1 MKLSVIALIDEK
13 DGWGPTITS
22 VIEQTYENLELL
34 LINIGMSVSNRDLI
48 REFVNT
54 DSRVKACECSHEE
67 TASEL
72 PNIMRLAIEG
82 QYIMKISN
90 GMILEQTAVE
100 RIMHMFQRRKNEVFI
115 YADVLPVNQNNEVLT
130 EILKLNDE
138 MENFYLYNPLR
149 ICFVCKKEVYVK
161 VGGFNRSGL
170 FGAAYDFCIRVQEE
184 GVPVYHFRAKI
195 CQFRVGKDLSEIKA
209 PDDIVNLRISK
220 FKEEIE
226 QCEILDVKRKVL
238 NELIKQCRKYK
249 SNNKT
254 LRLMLSLI
262 ALQNPVN
269 QNRLKMQKIKNR
281 SRAVFDILA
290 DTYEQDGGYD
300 EPRKCYRPAMKMI
313 RKYARKDLKLLDIG
327 CGPGIM
333 LQMVLDTFP
342 DAMRVDGIDL
352 SREMV
357 RQAKGRLLDERAVVV
372 EGTIDTVDFSEDFYD
387 IELCM
392 HSFHHYPR
400 PLKSLRCMSR
410 ALRRKGVLIIV
421 DNYYKG
427 LKRLEQNFDLYVNE
441 YCYGDMWMYSAWELV
456 ILTSMAGFYKQ
467 QCYKVGDKSFMFICQ
482 KR

>member
-34 LINIGMSVSNRDLI
+34 LINIGMSVSNRELI

-281 SRAVFDILA
+281 SRAVFDIL
-290 DTYEQDGGYD
+290 D

>member
-1 MKLSVIALIDEK
+1 
-13 DGWGPTITS
+13 
-22 VIEQTYENLELL
+22 
-34 LINIGMSVSNRDLI
+34 
-48 REFVNT
+48 
-54 DSRVKACECSHEE
+54 
-67 TASEL
+67 
-72 PNIMRLAIEG
+72 
-82 QYIMKISN
+82 
-90 GMILEQTAVE
+90 
-100 RIMHMFQRRKNEVFI
+100 
-115 YADVLPVNQNNEVLT
+115 
-130 EILKLNDE
+130 
-138 MENFYLYNPLR
+138 
-149 ICFVCKKEVYVK
+149 
-161 VGGFNRSGL
+161 
-170 FGAAYDFCIRVQEE
+170 
-184 GVPVYHFRAKI
+184 
-195 CQFRVGKDLSEIKA
+195 
-209 PDDIVNLRISK
+209 
-220 FKEEIE
+220 
-226 QCEILDVKRKVL
+226 
-238 NELIKQCRKYK
+238 
-249 SNNKT
+249 
-254 LRLMLSLI
+254 
-262 ALQNPVN
+262 
-269 QNRLKMQKIKNR
+269 MQKIKNR

>member
-34 LINIGMSVSNRDLI
+34 LINIGMSVSNRELI

>member
-1 MKLSVIALIDEK
+1 MKLSVIAFIDEK
-13 DGWGPTITS
+13 DGWRPTITS
-22 VIEQTYENLELL
+22 VIEQTYDNLELL
-34 LINIGMSVSNRDLI
+34 LINIGMSLSNRELI
-48 REFVNT
+48 REFANT
-54 DSRVKACECSHEE
+54 DSRVKIYECNHGE
-67 TASEL
+67 AAAL
-72 PNIMRLAIEG
+72 PDIMRSAIEG
-82 QYIMKISN
+82 QYVMKISN

-115 YADVLPVNQNNEVLT
+115 YTDILPVNQKNEVLT
-130 EILKLNDE
+130 EILELNDE

-149 ICFVCKKEVYVK
+149 ICFVCKKEVYER

-170 FGAAYDFCIRVQEE
+170 YGAEYDFCIRVQEE
-184 GVPVYHFRAKI
+184 GVPMYHFRAKI
-195 CQFRVGKDLSEIKA
+195 GQFRVGKDLSKIKTA
-209 PDDIVNLRISK
+209 DDIVNLRIRK
-220 FKEEIE
+220 FEEEIE
-226 QCEILDVKRKVL
+226 YCEILDIKRKVL

-249 SNNKT
+249 KNDKA
-254 LRLMLSLI
+254 LRLMLSLM

-281 SRAVFDILA
+281 SRAVFDVLA

-300 EPRKCYRPAMKMI
+300 EPRKCYRPVMKMI
-313 RKYARKDLKLLDIG
+313 RKYAGKDLKLLDIG

-342 DAMRVDGIDL
+342 DAMRADGIDL

-357 RQAKGRLLDERAVVV
+357 RQAKGRLSDERAVVV
-372 EGTIDTVDFSEDFYD
+372 EGTIDTVDFPEGFYD

-410 ALRRKGVLIIV
+410 TLGRRGILIIV

-441 YCYGDMWMYSAWELV
+441 YCYGDMWMYSALELT

-467 QCYKVGDKSFMFICQ
+467 QYYKVGDKSFMFICQ